1 MTANTALRCVN
12 LDLAQRFPSVG
23 AATHTLGA
31 ALPPVVA
38 KGLAVSLDNSTTARA
53 FAGVCRVLSVSPGSR
68 RVHSEVTT
76 LKGPS
81 SPSAGKTILRVRF
94 LADFLITMVRRL
106 NQPDAPF
113 LARVVLSH
121 CFVWDSTSQCSQV
134 RRPSSRMGESKSS
147 LTGMAT
153 SRLH

>member
-1 MTANTALRCVN
+1 MPGEHITR
-12 LDLAQRFPSVG
+12 RKG
-23 AATHTLGA
+23 AVKSGA
-31 ALPPVVA
+31 ALTPVVA
-38 KGLAVSLDNSTTARA
+38 KGVAVSLGNSTVRA
-53 FAGVCRVLSVSPGSR
+53 FAGVCRDLSVSPGSR

-76 LKGPS
+76 QKGPS
-81 SPSAGKTILRVRF
+81 MPSAGKAISRIRF
-94 LADFLITMVRRL
+94 LADFLIAMGHRL
-106 NQPDAPF
+106 MQPHAPF